1 MHKLTKGA
9 HTQVPKPPVAGRVK
23 PLNIAMIWRTLLLSL
38 IMTVCAVAFHE
49 NTFAVF
55 ELKEQLQILYL
66 NMWELLHQ
74 LEYVNPDQRLIVYQ
88 EIEHI
93 KQQIADTID
102 LLKQHDQS
110 QHP

>member
-1 MHKLTKGA
+1 MLVRTVILYAVMLT
-9 HTQVPKPPVAGRVK
+9 
-23 PLNIAMIWRTLLLSL
+23 
-38 IMTVCAVAFHE
+38 CALAFHE

-55 ELKEQLQILYL
+55 ELREQLQMLYL

-74 LEYVNPDQRLIVYQ
+74 LEYVESHQRHKVYQ

-93 KQQIADTID
+93 RQQIIHTID
-102 LLKQHDQS
+102 QLVEHDQS

>member
-1 MHKLTKGA
+1 MLRIIT
-9 HTQVPKPPVAGRVK
+9 V
-23 PLNIAMIWRTLLLSL
+23 LLL
-38 IMTVCAVAFHE
+38 MTVSAVAFHE

-55 ELKEQLQILYL
+55 ELKEQLQILYI

-74 LEYVNPDQRLIVYQ
+74 LEYVEPHQRVIVYQ

-93 KQQIADTID
+93 QQEIVDTINQ
-102 LLKQHDQS
+102 LLQHDQH

>member
-1 MHKLTKGA
+1 MLVRTILLYAVMLTG
-9 HTQVPKPPVAGRVK
+9 
-23 PLNIAMIWRTLLLSL
+23 
-38 IMTVCAVAFHE
+38 AVAFHD

-55 ELKEQLQILYL
+55 ELREQLQMLYI

-74 LEYVNPDQRLIVYQ
+74 LEYVEPHQRVVVYE

-93 KQQIADTID
+93 KQQIVQTID
-102 LLKQHDQS
+102 LLRQHDQA